1 MDVRI
6 NIFNERVKI
15 PIELIEACGGDE
27 LIARIF
33 YNRGYKDPET
43 VKIMLNDEYY
53 KPTLP
58 SEFPGMERAVKRIL
72 KAIDSKELICIYGDY
87 DVDGVTSTVTLVEC
101 LKNYTESV
109 IYHVPDRFTEGYG
122 MNEEVVKSLYEKGV
136 SLIITCDCGISN
148 VNEINLAKELKMD
161 VILTDHH
168 SIPDETP
175 DAYVILNPKL
185 LEEGHRARNISG
197 CAVAYFL
204 CLAVLKEKGEEY
216 IGDRFLDLLAMSLI
230 ADVVSLNGENRY
242 LLKKSL
248 PALINTKR
256 VGLSELFEIASKSGS
271 IDNEEDIAFQIAPR
285 INAAGRM
292 ETAKL
297 PVELLLCKNKD
308 LAKEMAEKIDIL
320 NSERK
325 RIQQKIIDEA
335 IEMVE
340 TQKKNKTVLVL
351 YGEFWHHGIVGIAAG
366 RICELY
372 KKPAILLSIKDDGS
386 TIVGSARSI
395 EEINI
400 YELIKEC
407 SGKLLKFGGHSQA
420 AGLSLKKE
428 NLEDFVREIEI
439 AAEKRYFIKDTII
452 ANVDAEL
459 FFEEIS
465 EELLTRLQSAGP
477 YGEGFSPPEFYS
489 SNIRVVSDRKTEKN
503 HHIMVVEDENNI
515 RISAV
520 KWFGED
526 ESLEGKV
533 FDITYKVGINTYRG
547 SNNIQLTIGHMVESP
562 GVRKLLFEGNIID
575 ERKTGLNTLLL
586 KYKDAQI
593 FYEGLKSL
601 CPIDGSVD
609 RFNIKPKKDVVF
621 LSPPANTAIFR
632 EVVALANP
640 ENIIINFTL
649 PPDYSFKGFLM
660 NFLGII
666 KYTIKNKGGREYI
679 EVFSKKLCV
688 EEGVIKASLKYLRAK
703 GIINYILSED
713 HSKVFVFQGR
723 GEGKNTNIVFVEKS
737 LKNALLEKNAYKD
750 FILNMDK
757 EKFKEYLK

>member
-1 MDVRI
+1 MQQEDGYQ
-6 NIFNERVKI
+6 NCQLSCFYVKI
-15 PIELIEACGGDE
+15 
-27 LIARIF
+27 RF
-33 YNRGYKDPET
+33 
-43 VKIMLNDEYY
+43 
-53 KPTLP
+53 
-58 SEFPGMERAVKRIL
+58 
-72 KAIDSKELICIYGDY
+72 SKEI
-87 DVDGVTSTVTLVEC
+87 
-101 LKNYTESV
+101 
-109 IYHVPDRFTEGYG
+109 
-122 MNEEVVKSLYEKGV
+122 
-136 SLIITCDCGISN
+136 
-148 VNEINLAKELKMD
+148 
-161 VILTDHH
+161 
-168 SIPDETP
+168 
-175 DAYVILNPKL
+175 
-185 LEEGHRARNISG
+185 
-197 CAVAYFL
+197 
-204 CLAVLKEKGEEY
+204 
-216 IGDRFLDLLAMSLI
+216 
-230 ADVVSLNGENRY
+230 
-242 LLKKSL
+242 
-248 PALINTKR
+248 
-256 VGLSELFEIASKSGS
+256 
-271 IDNEEDIAFQIAPR
+271 
-285 INAAGRM
+285 
-292 ETAKL
+292 
-297 PVELLLCKNKD
+297 
-308 LAKEMAEKIDIL
+308 EKIDIL

-562 GVRKLLFEGNIID
+562 GVRKLLFEILLTR
-575 ERKTGLNTLLL
+575 ER
-586 KYKDAQI
+586 
-593 FYEGLKSL
+593 
-601 CPIDGSVD
+601 PV
-609 RFNIKPKKDVVF
+609 
-621 LSPPANTAIFR
+621 
-632 EVVALANP
+632 
-640 ENIIINFTL
+640 
-649 PPDYSFKGFLM
+649 
-660 NFLGII
+660 
-666 KYTIKNKGGREYI
+666 
-679 EVFSKKLCV
+679 
-688 EEGVIKASLKYLRAK
+688 
-703 GIINYILSED
+703 
-713 HSKVFVFQGR
+713 
-723 GEGKNTNIVFVEKS
+723 
-737 LKNALLEKNAYKD
+737 
-750 FILNMDK
+750 
-757 EKFKEYLK
+757 